1 MIKNL
6 VHVYGGEQPNYL
18 DMRFV
23 LICLFFSIFPS
34 IIVTKKFVSF
44 HVSIKE
50 CDLEILVPK
59 SKTGQHRK
67 GHIEYN

>member
-1 MIKNL
+1 MIKSL

-18 DMRFV
+18 DMRFA
-23 LICLFFSIFPS
+23 LICLFLLIFPS
-34 IIVTKKFVSF
+34 IIVTKKLVSF

-50 CDLEILVPK
+50 CDSEILVPK